1 MRKKIRISLLVLVM
15 FFLVHISVFG
25 SFPGQDGSSLP
36 DGWSSADNVF
46 YKQDAELMIKKSKL
60 EVVKF
65 GFSEKEVVE
74 IMGVPD
80 EIDKESRVYY
90 YRHSPIYFGEDWR
103 VKSWDNRY
111 GNLKVLP
118 EIEKVKLGDHIS
130 QVFHLQGFPLRVK
143 EDDKSYQLDYIDQLI
158 YINERWL
165 VEAIQVKTLPEHE
178 KIKPEMSLA
187 EYLSEFAAF
196 LNK

>member
-1 MRKKIRISLLVLVM
+1 MRKIIRLLHVLAM
-15 FFLVHISVFG
+15 LFLLVHISAFCSLPDQNE
-25 SFPGQDGSSLP
+25 SFLP
-36 DGWSSADNVF
+36 DGWSSVDNVF
-46 YKQDAELMIKKSKL
+46 YKQNAELMIKKSKL
-60 EVVKF
+60 EMVKL
-65 GFSEKEVVE
+65 GFSDKEVVE

-80 EIDKESRVYY
+80 KIDKENHIYY

-118 EIEKVKLGDHIS
+118 EIEKVSLGDHIS

-143 EDDKSYQLDYIDQLI
+143 TDSKSYHLDYGDQLI
-158 YINERWL
+158 YLNERWL
-165 VEAIQVKTLPEHE
+165 VEAIQVKMLSEYE
-178 KIKPEMSLA
+178 KIKSEMSLA

-196 LNK
+196 LDK